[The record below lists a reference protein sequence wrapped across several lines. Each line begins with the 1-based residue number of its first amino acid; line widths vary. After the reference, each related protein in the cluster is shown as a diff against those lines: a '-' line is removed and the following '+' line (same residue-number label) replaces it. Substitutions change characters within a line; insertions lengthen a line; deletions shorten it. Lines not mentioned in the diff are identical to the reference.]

1 MSRNMRRHPLI
12 QRSPCG
18 EGWPSPGRAAAMA
31 RTGSGFTL
39 VEVLLAVALSA
50 LLLTIVYSTYFSI
63 NRSIDATTEDQD
75 ALDTGRT
82 LSELLKRDIRA
93 ISPGRYPFAGKNRV
107 IEGRTFGELEFVTTA
122 LQETDPLRLRRV
134 GYALITT
141 DKGEKI
147 LVRKESTN
155 LSKPL
160 DNTAR
165 AFEVSR
171 IITGFE
177 LQFFNGTDWVPDWDS
192 TVAGTLPKQIRIT
205 IDVSNAKGKDKR
217 FTAEE
222 SIQSAS
228 TVQ

>member
-1 MSRNMRRHPLI
+1 
-12 QRSPCG
+12 
-18 EGWPSPGRAAAMA
+18 MA
-31 RTGSGFTL
+31 HTERGFTL

-63 NRSIDATTEDQD
+63 NRSIDATAEDQD
-75 ALDTGRT
+75 ALETGRT

-93 ISPGRYPFAGKNRV
+93 ISPAKQYPFSGKNHV
-107 IEGRTFGELEFVTTA
+107 IDGRTFGELEFVTTT

-134 GYALITT
+134 GYAFVIT

-147 LVRKESTN
+147 LVRKESNN

-160 DNTAR
+160 DNTAK

-171 IITGFE
+171 TISGFE

-192 TVAGTLPKQIRIT
+192 TISGALPAQIRIT
-205 IDVSNAKGKDKR
+205 IDVPNEKGKDKR

-222 SIQSAS
+222 SIQSA
-228 TVQ
+228 VQ